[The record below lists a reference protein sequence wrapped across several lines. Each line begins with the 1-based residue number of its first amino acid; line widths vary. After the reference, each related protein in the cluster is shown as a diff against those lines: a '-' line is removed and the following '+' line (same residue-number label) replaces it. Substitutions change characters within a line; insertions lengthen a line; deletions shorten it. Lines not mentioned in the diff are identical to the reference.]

1 MSKESVG
8 EFHVEVKRF
17 YIPFKFNLE
26 CPSCGY
32 INGVD
37 LEDRYLSYPVANKV
51 VEDAACCEE
60 CCEEIPYNLTLKID
74 VEVSSECVVD
84 SE

>member
-1 MSKESVG
+1 
-8 EFHVEVKRF
+8 
-17 YIPFKFNLE
+17 
-26 CPSCGY
+26 
-32 INGVD
+32 VD